1 MVGSGAVRWQFLDQV
16 HDIHRLLFFA
26 PIMYACYF
34 FGLKAMVIVSAASLV
49 VFLPRAIFIS
59 PFPDSTWRAVIFVI
73 FAGILCYLVR
83 ISLNNIQKRTHVE
96 TMSKSGRNNN
106 IGKEKTIED
115 LVFTTGDLEVNLS
128 KRLVKR
134 RGQIVKLTP
143 KEYELLAC
151 LVSNNGK
158 VMHHN
163 ELLKIVWGEEYGQE
177 REYIRNYIRQLRQKI
192 EDDPSNPHYIVTE
205 SHLGYRFIES
215 EGMPN
220 NHPS

>member
-1 MVGSGAVRWQFLDQV
+1 
-16 HDIHRLLFFA
+16 
-26 PIMYACYF
+26 
-34 FGLKAMVIVSAASLV
+34 
-49 VFLPRAIFIS
+49 
-59 PFPDSTWRAVIFVI
+59 
-73 FAGILCYLVR
+73 
-83 ISLNNIQKRTHVE
+83 
-96 TMSKSGRNNN
+96 MSKSSRNNN
-106 IGKEKTIED
+106 IGEEKIIED
-115 LVFTTGDLEVNLS
+115 VVFTTGELEVNLS

-192 EDDPSNPHYIVTE
+192 EGDPSNPHYIITE
-205 SHLGYRFIES
+205 SHFGYRFIES